1 MVNEEFLED
10 MREVNVIH
18 WRQVQLYKTKICE
31 LENILNRRPICEQ
44 DERRI
49 RSLSEQNWQL

>member
-49 RSLSEQNWQL
+49 RSLSEQN